1 MFVSI
6 FSHASEEQCSK
17 RESHRQVFAFTAR
30 SYGSLK
36 PDAKRR
42 RLNETRVG
50 NVFWFPY
57 AVH

>member
-6 FSHASEEQCSK
+6 FSHVSEEQCSK

-30 SYGSLK
+30 SYWSLE
-36 PDAKRR
+36 PDGKRQ
-42 RLNETRVG
+42 RLNKTRVG
-50 NVFWFPY
+50 NVFSFPY